1 MTKDAGIVVVGL
13 REPREMPASTTGI
26 NLNTPVGATL
36 TAGGA
41 TFRVWAPEARQVFV
55 LTGGALRAAEQ
66 AGFVPSPD
74 DAMVRIGDGSWGA
87 FVADLDERAAYRFWI
102 VGSGSTGFKRDP
114 RARELSV
121 VPAYPFCD
129 CLLHDPASYP
139 WHDGGFRA
147 PEFRDLILY
156 QLHIGAY
163 YAVDAQGH
171 DKRGGVAKFLDLL
184 GRVDY
189 LRDLGING
197 VQFLPI
203 QEFPS
208 QTSRGYNGLDLYSP
222 EMDYHVADDGELNRY
237 LGEANALLARANQ
250 PPLTLDQLRPGP
262 NQLRCVIDILHL
274 NGIAVL
280 FDLVFNH
287 AGPGFNDQ
295 SIKFLDRQPYGDDNR
310 SLYFTD
316 QSWVGGNVFAYWN
329 QDVRQFLIDN
339 AVQCLDEFH
348 IDGIRYDEVTV
359 IDRNGGG
366 RFCQDVTGTARFT
379 KPRAI
384 QIAEYWADD
393 RAAAVRAA
401 PGGLGFD
408 AAWGDRLRDGIRAA
422 IAQTAGGRDAP
433 VDIGALAAAFDT
445 PGGFGEAWRVVNC
458 IENHDIVFD
467 GHEPRIPRLADCI
480 GSAIL
485 VRAQPVEAGNRP
497 DVRRPR
503 HSAALHGPGDSR
515 GQTVERRYPVP
526 WQPADLVGRA
536 AGGSGDARSPDV
548 LSRSHPP
555 ATRAAGAAQ

>member
-1 MTKDAGIVVVGL
+1 MTVTCPAVVIAAKSIVIPAKAGTQWIAGMTKGSWSLV
-13 REPREMPASTTGI
+13 
-26 NLNTPVGATL
+26 PVRVLKDRARCPQRDRDQPQH
-36 TAGGA
+36 ARRCNADRGGA
-41 TFRVWAPEARQVFV
+41 TFRLWAPEARQVFV
-55 LTGGALRAAEQ
+55 LTGAALRAAEQ

-87 FVADLDERAAYRFWI
+87 FVADLDEGAAYRFWI

-121 VPAYPFCD
+121 VPAYPECD
-129 CLLHDPASYP
+129 CLVHDPASYP

-184 GRVDY
+184 DRVDY

-237 LGEANALLARANQ
+237 LWKANALLARANQ

-366 RFCQDVTGTARFT
+366 RFCQDVTSTARFT
-379 KPRAI
+379 KPAGDPDRRVLGGRPRGGGACGAWRA
-384 QIAEYWADD
+384 
-393 RAAAVRAA
+393 
-401 PGGLGFD
+401 
-408 AAWGDRLRDGIRAA
+408 RLRRRLGRPAARRHPRRDRTDGGRARCAGRYRRPGRGIRY
-422 IAQTAGGRDAP
+422 AGR
-433 VDIGALAAAFDT
+433 
-445 PGGFGEAWRVVNC
+445 
-458 IENHDIVFD
+458 
-467 GHEPRIPRLADCI
+467 
-480 GSAIL
+480 
-485 VRAQPVEAGNRP
+485 
-497 DVRRPR
+497 VRRGVAR
-503 HSAALHGPGDSR
+503 RQLHREP
-515 GQTVERRYPVP
+515 
-526 WQPADLVGRA
+526 
-536 AGGSGDARSPDV
+536 
-548 LSRSHPP
+548 
-555 ATRAAGAAQ
+555 